1 MDQQEEKKPIRW
13 DEARLKW
20 KAVTKEF
27 VDNASGN
34 VHVFGGTGGVRLD
47 SFWAKIEYPALM
59 KNKKVTGIIYHI
71 VLDEDQV
78 LVLPVAKDKAAGL
91 RGGSISGK
99 GRRLFGKASSRLHND
114 DEMDDK
120 LGSINAKFLNL
131 EKPMFWFV
139 EDQPNLWIFEGFSI
153 EVLPGRGG
161 GVIYS
166 EESRGVKVGSELL
179 AGSAG
184 IVISPGSIK
193 AWETPD
199 GEVEIDQIERER
211 IVSNIRSAFRCWGFE
226 IGVTE
231 YDLMYHGSW
240 ADEDIEYF
248 KSRLGAWK
256 ESTKPEA

>member
-20 KAVTKEF
+20 KAATKEF

-91 RGGSISGK
+91 RGGSTSGK

-139 EDQPNLWIFEGFSI
+139 EDQPNLWIFEVFYRSTPRARWGSHLLRRI
-153 EVLPGRGG
+153 KRGQG
-161 GVIYS
+161 WI
-166 EESRGVKVGSELL
+166 
-179 AGSAG
+179 
-184 IVISPGSIK
+184 
-193 AWETPD
+193 
-199 GEVEIDQIERER
+199 Q
-211 IVSNIRSAFRCWGFE
+211 NF
-226 IGVTE
+226 
-231 YDLMYHGSW
+231 
-240 ADEDIEYF
+240 
-248 KSRLGAWK
+248 
-256 ESTKPEA
+256 